1 MMNDQMMEQAPSG
14 MTAPAEIQA
23 EIDKL
28 SPAQKQEA
36 REALR
41 EIQQIIQEMMAQGAT
56 EEEIEAF
63 LAEMGIS
70 IEELEFAEKL
80 FAEGDAGIGISI

>member
-1 MMNDQMMEQAPSG
+1 
-14 MTAPAEIQA
+14 
-23 EIDKL
+23 
-28 SPAQKQEA
+28 
-36 REALR
+36 
-41 EIQQIIQEMMAQGAT
+41 MMAQGAT

>member
-1 MMNDQMMEQAPSG
+1 MMNDQMMEQAPGG
-14 MTAPAEIQA
+14 MTAPSEIQ
-23 EIDKL
+23 EVIDKL
-28 SPAQKQEA
+28 SPTEKQEA

-41 EIQQIIQEMMAQGAT
+41 EIQQIVQEMMAQGAT

>member
-1 MMNDQMMEQAPSG
+1 MMEQVPSG

-28 SPAQKQEA
+28 SPTEKQEA

-41 EIQQIIQEMMAQGAT
+41 EIQQIVQEMMAQGAT

>member
-14 MTAPAEIQA
+14 MAAPAEIQT

-28 SPAQKQEA
+28 SPEQKQEA

-80 FAEGDAGIGISI
+80 FSEGDEGIGISI

>member
-1 MMNDQMMEQAPSG
+1 MNDQMMNQEVSG
-14 MTAPAEIQA
+14 MTAPSEIQA
-23 EIDKL
+23 QIDKL
-28 SPAQKQEA
+28 TPTEKQEA
-36 REALR
+36 RESLR
-41 EIQQIIQEMMAQGAT
+41 EIQQIVQEMMAQGAT

>member
-1 MMNDQMMEQAPSG
+1 MMNDQMMEQVPSG

-80 FAEGDAGIGISI
+80 FSEGDEGIGIII

>member
-1 MMNDQMMEQAPSG
+1 MMNDQMMNQEVSG
-14 MTAPAEIQA
+14 MTAPSEIQA
-23 EIDKL
+23 QIDKL
-28 SPAQKQEA
+28 TPTEKQEA
-36 REALR
+36 RESLR
-41 EIQQIIQEMMAQGAT
+41 EIQQIVQEMMAQGAT

>member
-1 MMNDQMMEQAPSG
+1 MMNDQMMNQEVSG
-14 MTAPAEIQA
+14 MTAPSEIQA
-23 EIDKL
+23 QIDKL
-28 SPAQKQEA
+28 TPTEKQEA
-36 REALR
+36 RESLR

>member
-1 MMNDQMMEQAPSG
+1 MMNDQMMNQEVSG
-14 MTAPAEIQA
+14 MTAPSEIQA
-23 EIDKL
+23 QIDKL
-28 SPAQKQEA
+28 TPTEKQEA
-36 REALR
+36 RESLR
-41 EIQQIIQEMMAQGAT
+41 EIQQIVQEMLAQGAT